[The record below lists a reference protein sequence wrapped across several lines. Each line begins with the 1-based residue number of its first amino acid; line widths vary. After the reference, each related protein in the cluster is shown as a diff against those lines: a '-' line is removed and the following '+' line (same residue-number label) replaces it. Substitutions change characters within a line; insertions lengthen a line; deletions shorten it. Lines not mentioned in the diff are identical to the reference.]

1 MYFENIIG
9 QDFAKKYIINSIK
22 KDRINNAYIFEG
34 IEGIGKTTFSYEFA
48 KILLEREDIKN
59 SPDFINIYPE
69 DKNSIKI
76 SQIRE
81 LISDIIIKPHSNK
94 KVYIIHNSETMTL
107 QSQNALLKTLEEP
120 PSYAIIILITTN
132 KESIIDT
139 IKSRCDII
147 KFVPISTFN
156 IEKYL
161 DSLGIKNS
169 SIIANFSRDSIG
181 KALELSSSDKF
192 RNIREDVCNYIE
204 NILKKDLLYSMDN
217 INSIDIYKNDIIT
230 VMDILI
236 TFFRDVMM
244 LKQGINNIINID
256 KMSVIQSISKE
267 ISSNK
272 ISKIIDIIE
281 DIKNKLNSN
290 CSFSI
295 CMQVMFFNIYEVII

>member
-9 QDFAKKYIINSIK
+9 QDFAKKYITNSIK
-22 KDRINNAYIFEG
+22 KNRITNAYIFEG

-169 SIIANFSRDSIG
+169 SIIANFSRGSIG

-217 INSIDIYKNDIIT
+217 INSIDVYKNDIIT

-256 KMSVIQSISKE
+256 KISVIQNISKE

-272 ISKIIDIIE
+272 ISKIIGIIE